1 MPGALMPRLWRPGA
15 IVPVLIV
22 RVEWAPGFVGLM
34 LDDENETVPL
44 PAGRGVS
51 TESVTGLP
59 KAVFLLGL
67 LVSSRSNV
75 ASPPMVVSKVV
86 TSEVKV
92 KSRVTV
98 PTLTMIGWIFVVRY
112 GLPAWPCTQ
121 IVKMPLLAPAG
132 PPSHT

>member
-1 MPGALMPRLWRPGA
+1 MPVALMTRVGRPGA

-34 LDDENETVPL
+34 LDDENEIVPI

-86 TSEVKV
+86 TSEGKV
-92 KSRVTV
+92 KSRGT
-98 PTLTMIGWIFVVRY
+98 
-112 GLPAWPCTQ
+112 
-121 IVKMPLLAPAG
+121 G
-132 PPSHT
+132 PRLRR